1 MRRDLTSSA
10 RATILLVFRPGT
22 ALFGTETAASGLSG
36 EITGGGPTVEGAAQP
51 DIRIMMEKNSV
62 MARVL
67 LIAILLFTPV
77 TFNGIKGGSDALTVW

>member
-22 ALFGTETAASGLSG
+22 AFFGMETTAFGLSG

-51 DIRIMMEKNSV
+51 DTRIIMEKNSV

-67 LIAILLFTPV
+67 LMVILLFTPV
-77 TFNGIKGGSDALTVW
+77 TFNGIKGGSDAPAVW